1 MKYFYSRITNGA
13 YIDALSPSIP
23 EDAVEITKKRY
34 TELFTV
40 PIDGV
45 IGSDESGQ
53 PVLIPNGGPTEV
65 ELVAKERAWRDAE
78 LAKSDPIVARHRD
91 QVESGLTTTLTADQ
105 YTELQAYRTLLR
117 DWPTHEQFPDAT
129 GRPVAPEWLVGE
141 TE

>member
-1 MKYFYSRITNGA
+1 MKYFYCSTTNGA
-13 YIDALSPSIP
+13 YIDALSTSIP
-23 EDAVEITKKRY
+23 EGAVEITKNRY

-78 LAKSDPIVARHRD
+78 LAKSDPIVARQRD

>member
-1 MKYFYSRITNGA
+1 MKFFYSRTSNGA

-45 IGSDESGQ
+45 IGSDENGQ

-65 ELVAKERAWRDAE
+65 ELLAKERAWRDAE
-78 LAKSDPIVARHRD
+78 LAKSDQIVARHRD

-105 YTELQAYRTLLR
+105 YTELQVYRTLLR
-117 DWPTHEQFPDAT
+117 DWPAHDQFPEAA
-129 GRPVAPEWLVGE
+129 GRPEPPEWLVGQ
-141 TE
+141 TQ